1 MTRTLLFLVLLV
13 SPACALDSVDPD
25 SPERHRRGG
34 HELGDHRHA
43 RVYLR
48 FVRLQDSTISFLRD
62 CFITNIKGGL
72 STGGGVWASKQR
84 STGPSIDQGWY
95 LHIDTV
101 TSALWASAACVN
113 GVTVASRGTWT
124 PRSIAVDLG
133 IAAAPNW
140 RVCGLTSVKNTS
152 GFASPSDYVTVGR
165 VASTG
170 RWSLGGYQ
178 HTGASLEVKAA
189 DRWDEPA
196 VYGPFAQSSLNGEAS
211 QTTPLF
217 GTEHAC
223 ALTQDPGRSQRRDE
237 PGPNLVRRH
246 RKQVEA
252 EDRNCV
258 LRPCCIASTDRPGP
272 PPT

>member
-25 SPERHRRGG
+25 PPSDTVEAVTSWGITG
-34 HELGDHRHA
+34 TLACTSGSCA
-43 RVYLR
+43 YKI
-48 FVRLQDSTISFLRD
+48 STISFLRD

-72 STGGGVWASKQR
+72 STGGGVWLEQR

-178 HTGASLEVKAA
+178 HTGASLEVKA
-189 DRWDEPA
+189 DCWDEPA

-217 GTEHAC
+217 GTPHAC
-223 ALTQDPGRSQRRDE
+223 ALTKIQGDLNAVTSQAQTWYDGTVNKWKLYTNR
-237 PGPNLVRRH
+237 
-246 RKQVEA
+246 A
-252 EDRNCV
+252 AA
-258 LRPCCIASTDRPGP
+258 ASYCFD
-272 PPT
+272 